1 MKIVISSG
9 HGLKI
14 RGAAGPKPW
23 GLDEV
28 DEARRVVGE
37 LHEWLILNGY
47 DASQVHD
54 NVSTNQSDNLHYLVS
69 QHNKF
74 PAKDRLDISVHFNA
88 YLADPNVGRGTEC
101 LYITQD
107 ELAERVAT
115 AIASVS
121 GLINRGPKY
130 RSDLYFLNGTTGS
143 LGAILIEVAFVDAG
157 VDCDL
162 YRRHFDEIAVA
173 IGVAITGEEE
183 DYAPPPFKAVGKCSW
198 FGGPED
204 TGVDAD
210 EQLAWWGST
219 DAGRDDAPELF
230 LPYQPSGT
238 TGAARALD
246 PSTSYIAMRF
256 DYENQWSK
264 AELASGDVMFW
275 VYAPKTGRRYK
286 ARPADWGPH
295 TDTGRVADLSR
306 GLLDALG
313 IETDDEVEITQV
325 KADQEEE
332 TDEA

>member
-9 HGLKI
+9 HGLYV

-28 DEARRVVGE
+28 NEARRVVAE
-37 LHEWLILNGY
+37 LADWLTINGY
-47 DASQVHD
+47 SVEQLHD
-54 NVSTNQSDNLHYLVS
+54 DVSKNQSDNLHWIVS
-69 QHNKF
+69 HHNKF
-74 PAKDRLDISVHFNA
+74 AADDRLDVSIHFNA
-88 YLADPNVGRGTEC
+88 YVADPNIGRGTEC

-107 ELAERVAT
+107 ELAARVAT
-115 AIASVS
+115 AISSVS
-121 GLINRGPKY
+121 GLINRGAKY

-143 LGAILIEVAFVDAG
+143 LGAILVEICFVDAG
-157 VDCDL
+157 VDC
-162 YRRHFDEIAVA
+162 EIYSDKFPEICGA
-173 IGVAITGEEE
+173 IAEAITAEEE
-183 DYAPPPFKAVGKCSW
+183 DLAPPAFHVVGKCSH

-219 DAGRDDAPELF
+219 EAGREDAPELF

-256 DYENQWSK
+256 DYQNQWSK

-275 VYAPKTGRRYK
+275 VRSRKTGRRYK

-295 TDTGRVADLSR
+295 VDTDRVADISP
-306 GLLDALG
+306 GLMKALG
-313 IETDDEVEITQV
+313 IKTDDEVEITQV
-325 KADQEEE
+325 TESD
-332 TDEA
+332 DDD

>member
-9 HGLKI
+9 HGKKI

-28 DEARRVVGE
+28 DEARRVVAE
-37 LHEWLILNGY
+37 VADWLTVNGF
-47 DASQVHD
+47 DVSQVHD

-69 QHNKF
+69 HHNKF
-74 PAKDRLDISVHFNA
+74 AAEDRLDVSIHFNA
-88 YLADPNVGRGTEC
+88 YLADPNVGRGVEC

-107 ELAERVAT
+107 ELAGRVAT
-115 AIASVS
+115 AISSVS
-121 GLINRGPKY
+121 GLINRGAKY

-143 LGAILIEVAFVDAG
+143 LGAILVEVAFVDAG

-162 YRRHFDEIAVA
+162 YREHFEHIAAA
-173 IGVAITGEEE
+173 IANAITGEEQ
-183 DYAPPPFKAVGKCSW
+183 DYPPLPFRAVGKCSW

-210 EQLAWWGST
+210 ENLAWWGST
-219 DAGRDDAPELF
+219 EAGRDDAPELF

-246 PSTSYIAMRF
+246 PASSYIAMRF
-256 DYENQWSK
+256 DYQNQWSK
-264 AELASGDVMFW
+264 DELASGKIMFW
-275 VYAPKTGRRYK
+275 VRATKTGKRYK

-295 TDTGRVADLSR
+295 TDTGRCCDLSP
-306 GLLDALG
+306 GLMKALG
-313 IETDDEVEITQV
+313 IDTDEEVEITQV
-325 KADQEEE
+325 RQGED
-332 TDEA
+332 DEA

>member
-9 HGLKI
+9 HGLYV

-28 DEARRVVGE
+28 DEARRVVAEIADG
-37 LHEWLILNGY
+37 LTINGFNV
-47 DASQVHD
+47 SQVHD
-54 NVSTNQSDNLHYLVS
+54 DVSKNQSDNLHYLVA

-74 PAKDRLDISVHFNA
+74 AAKDRLDVSIHFNA
-88 YLADPNVGRGTEC
+88 YVADPDIGRGTEC

-107 ELAERVAT
+107 ELAARVAT
-115 AIASVS
+115 AISSVS
-121 GLINRGPKY
+121 GLINRGAKY

-143 LGAILIEVAFVDAG
+143 LGAIWVEVCFVDAG
-157 VDCDL
+157 VDC
-162 YRRHFDEIAVA
+162 EIYSDKFTEICGA
-173 IGVAITGEEE
+173 IAEAITAEEE
-183 DYAPPPFKAVGKCSW
+183 DLAPPLFHVVGKCSH

-219 DAGRDDAPELF
+219 QAGRDDAPELF

-246 PSTSYIAMRF
+246 PASSYIAMRF
-256 DYENQWSK
+256 DYQNQWSK
-264 AELASGDVMFW
+264 TELASGDVMFW
-275 VYAPKTGRRYK
+275 VRSRKTGKRYK

-295 TDTGRVADLSR
+295 VDTDRVADISP
-306 GLLDALG
+306 GLMKALG
-313 IETDDEVEITQV
+313 IKTDDEVEITQ
-325 KADQEEE
+325 AIESDD
-332 TDEA
+332 DE